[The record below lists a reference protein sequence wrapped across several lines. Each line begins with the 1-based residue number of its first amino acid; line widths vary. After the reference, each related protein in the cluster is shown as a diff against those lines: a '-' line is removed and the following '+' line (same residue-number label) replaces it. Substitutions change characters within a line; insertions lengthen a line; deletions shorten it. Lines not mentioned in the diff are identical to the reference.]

1 MTTSQ
6 SSQTVY
12 FYPEGCHLQL
22 ELALQ
27 ALYKLLPWC
36 LPCCLQVASH
46 LDALGWEQSAPGDNQ
61 TAQYWQ
67 FTPQDDN
74 GDITSVTS
82 HRSNDADLASDS
94 ASQLRTPARRSEQPG
109 RPHQQHTPLT
119 NDGLQADSRL
129 SVLSDSCPQDG
140 SSPLHA
146 DSPPPERNEA
156 SLVCEEHH
164 HYVQPHSQQR
174 QQQRQVLPYQSGQ
187 LAQQMD
193 HEPAYRQHASQPQ
206 QEMQIQQSLPAG
218 PQLLSQP
225 PSMAWQRIPTP
236 ELSSA
241 AEPTLAKLPLPA
253 SYRTAAASLSGKAV
267 PQHQLPE
274 PAGKA
279 HSIRAGSICSKS
291 HLCTFPIPLTLQVV

>member
-1 MTTSQ
+1 MQ
-6 SSQTVY
+6 D
-12 FYPEGCHLQL
+12 
-22 ELALQ
+22 
-27 ALYKLLPWC
+27 LYKLLPWC
-36 LPCCLQVASH
+36 LPWCLQVASH

-74 GDITSVTS
+74 GDITSAMS
-82 HRSNDADLASDS
+82 HRSHDADLVSDS

-109 RPHQQHTPLT
+109 RSHRQHTPLT
-119 NDGLQADSRL
+119 NDGLQAASCL
-129 SVLSDSCPQDG
+129 SLLSDSCPQDG

-146 DSPPPERNEA
+146 DSPPPKRNEA
-156 SLVCEEHH
+156 SLVYDEHH
-164 HYVQPHSQQR
+164 HYVQLHSQQQQ
-174 QQQRQVLPYQSGQ
+174 QQQRQVLPHQSGQ

-206 QEMQIQQSLPAG
+206 QEVQIQQSLPAG

-225 PSMAWQRIPTP
+225 PSMAWQRIPPP
-236 ELSSA
+236 ELTSA

-274 PAGKA
+274 PAGEA
-279 HSIRAGSICSKS
+279 HNFCVGSICSKS
-291 HLCTFPIPLTLQVV
+291 HLCTFSIPLTLQVV